1 MALGFIL
8 FATCYVGATFGPLL
22 RPVAAQQAFTLTRA
36 VGLRSSITI
45 WAWTLVVLGLVPP
58 ALFWGWLVHLDIV
71 V

>member
-45 WAWTLVVLGLVPP
+45 WTLVVLGLVAP